1 MSKKKFSEFMSGKG
15 YYIALIL
22 GAVVIGIS
30 GYLYY
35 ANQNKTQEVSTEDP
49 AALVVA
55 TTPGETA
62 PTTTQ
67 SQTQEEQPATPV
79 LPQKRVKPVSG
90 ETLIGYAADALCY
103 NPTTRDWRTHKGV
116 DIAAQAGS
124 QVVAAADGTVYA
136 VYEDETMGMT
146 VVIHHDGG
154 YATTYSALAEE
165 VSVKAG
171 EQILAGQAIGKV
183 GNTALMETA
192 VGDHLHFAVCC
203 GEEDVDPAQ
212 FLK

>member
-35 ANQNKTQEVSTEDP
+35 ANQNENQAVSTEDP
-49 AALVVA
+49 AAMVAA
-55 TTPGETA
+55 TTPTEVT
-62 PTTTQ
+62 PTTGKP
-67 SQTQEEQPATPV
+67 QTQEEVPTPV
-79 LPQKRVKPVSG
+79 LPPKRVKPVDG
-90 ETLIGYAADALCY
+90 ELLAGYAADALSY
-103 NPTTRDWRTHKGV
+103 NPTTRDWRTHKGI
-116 DIAAQAGS
+116 DIAAKAGT
-124 QVVAAADGTVYA
+124 QVVAAADGTVYT

-146 VVIHHDGG
+146 VVIHHEGG

-192 VGDHLHFAVCC
+192 VGDHLHFAVTC
-203 GEEDVDPAQ
+203 GEEDVDPAK
-212 FLK
+212 FLE